1 MLYLT
6 SFVGTAIKNDQLVM
20 QLYARLMI
28 GSVVFALPFSPFVG
42 MIVDRVNPRIVI
54 PMAFSVRI
62 FGIILFHSVS
72 DPN

>member
-1 MLYLT
+1 
-6 SFVGTAIKNDQLVM
+6 M